1 MKRTLLIILVALLS
15 LTALFA
21 AETLEGNIIEI
32 EKYGHALLDIT
43 IEEASQA
50 GYDLGDTVNVVFSNG
65 YTLEGI
71 PYFSGY
77 YVGVGE
83 PVLRAYPGDT
93 NIAVC
98 VNFGRIN
105 EIAGVGVGD
114 GVTITMD
121 EKEGMIV
128 EYELNSLEYSS
139 DRADFRSNA
148 QFANFREIYMG
159 DIAAPGILYRSASPI
174 NNEHNR
180 AHYANAFAEAAGV
193 NGVLN
198 LADTNEDVES
208 YIAADDFD
216 SEYYASLYEEGK
228 VLALGMSVDFLSDDF
243 GNKLAA
249 GIEKLSELDP
259 PYLIHCTEGKD
270 RAGFTSALFECL
282 LGGSYDEIV
291 DDFMLSMANY
301 YGVTEETDARKYQ
314 FIFENNIAAMLPVIT
329 GGEDPTT
336 ADLSAAARSYL
347 IDHGMSEEAVD
358 RLVGKLTGSI
368 HVN

>member
-114 GVTITMD
+114 GVTITLD

-243 GNKLAA
+243 GNRLAA

-336 ADLSAAARSYL
+336 ADLSASARSYL
-347 IDHGMSEEAVD
+347 IEHGMSEEAVD